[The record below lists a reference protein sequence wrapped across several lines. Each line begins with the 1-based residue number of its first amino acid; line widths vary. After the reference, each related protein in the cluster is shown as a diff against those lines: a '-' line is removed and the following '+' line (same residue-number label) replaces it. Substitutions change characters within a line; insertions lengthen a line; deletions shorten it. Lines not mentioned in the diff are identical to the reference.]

1 MNVSFFV
8 AMLPPRLRRI
18 ADLIAELLVAL
29 FALFMAVWGVKLV
42 DATWYNTIADF
53 PALSVGVTYLPIP
66 LGGAILLLFVI
77 EHMIGGARQPA
88 PPGGHGHATVD

>member
-1 MNVSFFV
+1 MV
-8 AMLPPRLRRI
+8 I
-18 ADLIAELLVAL
+18 
-29 FALFMAVWGVKLV
+29 WGVKLV

-77 EHMIGGARQPA
+77 EHVGGQMTDDRGRKSEEPVLR
-88 PPGGHGHATVD
+88 PPSSDI